1 MVTRMRCIRICFL
14 LASSLVLL
22 CLFSI
27 ACAESGYEE
36 AYRSLLVKYEDRI
49 QIRSYSAYGS
59 VSLVDF
65 YGDPDPELIFASYE
79 NRDGYESAIL
89 HAYTY
94 SKGDVKQLD
103 LRGSYYAPTFVSN
116 GSTSKE
122 GVFTWENNNVLLI
135 LVEDRGEQKLCVH
148 YSIGDDYEDI
158 LTTVYSRNGIKL
170 TPEFQLGHSYYAEWA
185 AWDEQYDICT
195 SNGNQIS
202 KSEYD
207 RTLDSL
213 LAKGTGVVFSMF
225 ELEDSRYQHFENYGL
240 TWDEA
245 MAKLGGEQDSSKES
259 AFDEQVKRLGHYQL
273 DLPDQGIELTLS
285 CERHDFTQYAGS
297 QSWECP
303 MVYDLVS
310 LSGNL
315 PGIDG
320 VNESIRQEYERQR
333 ASVLAGFDVYLKDYD
348 YDPPNEYIDTVKLI
362 PEDSYGDYKAGLQY
376 YDGRYL
382 SLLYDT
388 VWYGGGTVVETNA
401 YCMTFDLQT
410 GEELSAADLFGNSQI
425 LRTKIKEAVKHEM
438 RTGYGVAQLDA
449 DALSAIENLD
459 LETRSFFLLR
469 DGELVLCFD
478 RYELGEGAL
487 GSPMIATG
495 IRLGDSLASETDDKD
510 ANNQNGDT
518 EEAVIYYADG
528 SLKISDVLGN
538 QSLDEYI
545 VASKSTQ
552 YNPKLAYILSALSRS
567 AYNKDHTDYLGRT
580 LDSLGFTDKKP
591 FNYGDDEGFASH
603 YIAKK
608 RLPDGR
614 LLVVIVVRGTY
625 NIPNFV
631 SDIAATPSNL
641 VTGFHSG
648 FEESEMKVYKD
659 LEGFLGSTIPTS
671 NVIYVVTGHSL
682 GAAVCNLLS
691 VKLSDAGVPASCVF
705 DYNFACPDVARG
717 MGSRWNFFG
726 EHNNMFNLADAR
738 DPVSYVPGV
747 ALDVV
752 TWWNWTF
759 TWGKY
764 GRSYWFSYDWSNPD
778 EVNLD
783 LSFGVHD
790 LGNYMYYFSLMN
802 DTSNFKEWSGAKA
815 AQTSA
820 NFDALV
826 EQMKFF

>member
-1 MVTRMRCIRICFL
+1 MKKRMLAVCL
-14 LASSLVLL
+14 LFAWLY
-22 CLFSI
+22 
-27 ACAESGYEE
+27 AA
-36 AYRSLLVKYEDRI
+36 
-49 QIRSYSAYGS
+49 S
-59 VSLVDF
+59 VSVLESYADANA
-65 YGDPDPELIFASYE
+65 FAFNAAGEGGNQWEWQPTEAFLES
-79 NRDGYESAIL
+79 ESADE
-89 HAYTY
+89 Y
-94 SKGDVKQLD
+94 
-103 LRGSYYAPTFVSN
+103 
-116 GSTSKE
+116 E
-122 GVFTWENNNVLLI
+122 
-135 LVEDRGEQKLCVH
+135 
-148 YSIGDDYEDI
+148 DDYEDDHSI
-158 LTTVYSRNGIKL
+158 LD
-170 TPEFQLGHSYYAEWA
+170 
-185 AWDEQYDICT
+185 DESVT
-195 SNGNQIS
+195 H
-202 KSEYD
+202 
-207 RTLDSL
+207 
-213 LAKGTGVVFSMF
+213 
-225 ELEDSRYQHFENYGL
+225 LEDLN
-240 TWDEA
+240 
-245 MAKLGGEQDSSKES
+245 
-259 AFDEQVKRLGHYQL
+259 L
-273 DLPDQGIELTLS
+273 DLPAQGIELTLS
-285 CERHDFTQYAGS
+285 CERHDFTQYVGS
-297 QSWECP
+297 QPLECP

-310 LSGNL
+310 LAGNL
-315 PGIDG
+315 PGI
-320 VNESIRQEYERQR
+320 ESINEQIYKDYETHKRG
-333 ASVLAGFDVYLKDYD
+333 ALAGFETFLIEWKN
-348 YDPPNEYIDTVKLI
+348 DPPAEYTDTVMLVTNY
-362 PEDSYGDYKAGLQY
+362 SNGDFSPGLQY

-382 SLLYDT
+382 SLFFDT
-388 VWYGGGTVVETNA
+388 FWCAGGVGESNA

-410 GEELSAADLFGNSQI
+410 GQKMSAADLFSNSSAVKAQI
-425 LRTKIKEAVKHEM
+425 VETVIDTLRTD
-438 RTGYGVAQLDA
+438 YGITQMDEYELTE
-449 DALSAIENLD
+449 LNNLNLD
-459 LETRSFFLLR
+459 SKTFFLSR
-469 DGELVLCFD
+469 DGELILCFD

-691 VKLSDAGVPASCVF
+691 VKLSDAGVAASCVF

-717 MGSRWNFFG
+717 MGSRWNSFG